1 MVSPDEQGVARGAL
15 QLVSQGRHDLLE
27 TISPLPVDMSAYR
40 ARWRDAAEHM
50 N

>member
-1 MVSPDEQGVARGAL
+1 
-15 QLVSQGRHDLLE
+15 VSQGRRDPLK

-40 ARWRDAAEHM
+40 ARWRDAADRM